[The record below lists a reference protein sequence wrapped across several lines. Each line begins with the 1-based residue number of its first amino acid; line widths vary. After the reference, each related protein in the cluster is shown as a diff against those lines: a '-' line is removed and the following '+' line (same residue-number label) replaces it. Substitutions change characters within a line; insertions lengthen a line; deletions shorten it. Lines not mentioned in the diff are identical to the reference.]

1 MFHTIQYFLM
11 YFLFIFLFNSR
22 VISTFCFIDMNDPQ
36 LTYRNTIIKS
46 IMRKYKKIRKS
57 TQNFDWTI
65 VEGIIA
71 PFHSFQ

>member
-11 YFLFIFLFNSR
+11 YSLFIEVFLFFFNSR

-46 IMRKYKKIRKS
+46 IMRKYK
-57 TQNFDWTI
+57 TTI
-65 VEGIIA
+65 NISLGLVYGV
-71 PFHSFQ
+71 